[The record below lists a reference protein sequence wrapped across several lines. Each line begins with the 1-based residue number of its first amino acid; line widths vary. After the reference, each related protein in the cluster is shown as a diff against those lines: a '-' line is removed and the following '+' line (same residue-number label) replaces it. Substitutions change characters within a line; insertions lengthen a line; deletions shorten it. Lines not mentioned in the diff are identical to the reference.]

1 MFDSILTKNQV
12 KSYRCDLS
20 KSERLV
26 VEVRWDDSC
35 GNGHNSLGVTGTVY
49 DSRRRGSDKYD
60 RGGCLHDDILSAVR
74 RGLIPQEVGDLIP
87 FHLCSSDGPMHYL
100 SNVRYHAS
108 DKGYFGKRKGEPCG
122 WDDFAVIGNSPVK
135 HRLDS
140 RLKKC
145 IEKLLAMDSGAEAFV
160 VDVAHEDRPGETYKF
175 APKWTILVGDETPP
189 RWHECLFDLYDEAN
203 QWMEDCLGG
212 LVKLERIATK
222 WSEGKERDLKA
233 ARSSACGDWPE
244 DHPLYLSDAQL
255 CDDENLPAILE
266 ARLPLVIAE
275 MKKRIE
281 AVGLVW

>member
-12 KSYRCDLS
+12 KSYRCKLS
-20 KSERLV
+20 KSEELV
-26 VEVRWDDSC
+26 VQVRWDDSC
-35 GNGHNSLGVTGTVY
+35 GNGHNSLGITGDLFQGHRLVA
-49 DSRRRGSDKYD
+49 SGR
-60 RGGCLHDDILSAVR
+60 LHDDILSAVR
-74 RGLIPQEVGDLIP
+74 RGLIPQKVGNLIP

-100 SNVRYHAS
+100 ANVRYHVS
-108 DKGYFGKRKGEPCG
+108 DKDCFGKRKGEPCG

-135 HRLDS
+135 HKLDS

-145 IEKLLAMDSGAEAFV
+145 IEKLLAMGSGAEAFV
-160 VDVAHEDRPGETYKF
+160 VDVAHENRPGETYKF
-175 APKWTILVGDETPP
+175 DPKWTILVGDETPP
-189 RWHECLFDLYDEAN
+189 RWYECPFDLYDEAN
-203 QWMEDCLGG
+203 QWMEACLGG